1 MPFCWDSYT
10 NPDFTSHSFK
20 TTFTPHW
27 LESFYA
33 SHKNECTRGYIW
45 STIARVTFTS
55 SWCLIH
61 VKPMQQRL
69 RRRCAVP
76 VGNLLWMSQISFWGL
91 LIDCQWTNAIIVVE
105 RVAARWAFVTV
116 GIAPRLFC
124 YDCES
129 CVTVVHIPLAP
140 LMGIVKDQWK
150 DVSNVKIGR
159 NNIRSCWQCRE
170 SICLDCCVR
179 HDSNVRGYFLACFFC
194 DNCWNDMDSVRSNA

>member
-1 MPFCWDSYT
+1 MPHLREANAAKAQETLYSSCR
-10 NPDFTSHSFK
+10 
-20 TTFTPHW
+20 
-27 LESFYA
+27 ESVV
-33 SHKNECTRGYIW
+33 NE
-45 STIARVTFTS
+45 SNQ
-55 SWCLIH
+55 L
-61 VKPMQQRL
+61 L
-69 RRRCAVP
+69 RPLMER
-76 VGNLLWMSQISFWGL
+76 
-91 LIDCQWTNAIIVVE
+91 QWTNAMIVLVE
-105 RVAARWAFVTV
+105 RVAVTERWAFVTV

-170 SICLDCCVR
+170 SICLDCVR